1 MRQLKFCFWVAI
13 LVILQH
19 NNSVFKYQ
27 NGNFKL
33 KNKMKKINLSFLF
46 VLFLF
51 STLNFNNCIG
61 QWVQCSGIASGS
73 VNTLLTSGGSI
84 FAGTNNGVYISTNM
98 GLFWSQTSLNNT
110 AVNSFVISGS
120 NIFAGTLKG
129 IYQSTNNGLTW
140 TIAGM
145 INKEVWSLIAIDN
158 NIFAG
163 TYGDGVYISTNSGLN
178 WAQTSFVG
186 PWVYTFAVIG
196 SKIFAGT
203 YGYGIYFSTNN
214 GLNWSQTTLSPNLY
228 VRSFATRGNSIYVG
242 SGTDNDQTGLFFSA
256 NTGSTWYSTVM
267 NNKAVL
273 SLAVSG
279 TSLLAGTHSAN
290 GVYLSTN
297 NCITWISKN
306 EGFSIIPPVKA
317 LLISGNYILAGT
329 DNYGIWRRSLTEVI
343 GIQSISTEVPS
354 AFSLFQ
360 NYPNP
365 FNQSTII
372 NFQCSMNS
380 NVILKVFD
388 ITGKEVA
395 TLVNEVLQPGFYEV
409 RFDAP
414 ATLSSGIYF
423 YKLTA
428 GEFVETRRILL
439 IK

>member
-145 INKEVWSLIAIDN
+145 INKEVWSS
-158 NIFAG
+158 
-163 TYGDGVYISTNSGLN
+163 YI
-178 WAQTSFVG
+178 
-186 PWVYTFAVIG
+186 
-196 SKIFAGT
+196 
-203 YGYGIYFSTNN
+203 
-214 GLNWSQTTLSPNLY
+214 
-228 VRSFATRGNSIYVG
+228 
-242 SGTDNDQTGLFFSA
+242 
-256 NTGSTWYSTVM
+256 
-267 NNKAVL
+267 
-273 SLAVSG
+273 
-279 TSLLAGTHSAN
+279 
-290 GVYLSTN
+290 
-297 NCITWISKN
+297 
-306 EGFSIIPPVKA
+306 
-317 LLISGNYILAGT
+317 
-329 DNYGIWRRSLTEVI
+329 
-343 GIQSISTEVPS
+343 
-354 AFSLFQ
+354 
-360 NYPNP
+360 
-365 FNQSTII
+365 
-372 NFQCSMNS
+372 
-380 NVILKVFD
+380 
-388 ITGKEVA
+388 
-395 TLVNEVLQPGFYEV
+395 
-409 RFDAP
+409 
-414 ATLSSGIYF
+414 
-423 YKLTA
+423 
-428 GEFVETRRILL
+428 
-439 IK
+439 